1 MRRRTAIAIGIGVG
15 VLAVGGIAA
24 GVVLSTGGGSSSS
37 STSATPGPV
46 KISSAAASGRVVV
59 TECPPVSGPRWSYPG
74 RITMSSEKYESFAT
88 GVDCADAAAWT
99 KALSGRT
106 VADKRVGH
114 ESALAGPPGFKCGG
128 YADRDGHA
136 YAGVC
141 RHGTSKIQF
150 GWNINVLVGPAEQ
163 VVNSEDVGREALGT
177 ADASTLLR
185 DLGGN
190 RYRLDVVNTSEIGS
204 IDRFKWT
211 APEGWKITG
220 ITKSTGGS
228 CELAADGTIACTGSL
243 HVPKC
248 LCTRTGGALSVEF
261 TAKAQTYKIVDGYRV
276 YNSTAGGHLTV
287 NAMTPVPYLV
297 PSTRKAEA
305 HHGNL

>member
-1 MRRRTAIAIGIGVG
+1 MRRRTAIALGVGVG
-15 VLAVGGIAA
+15 VLAAGGIAA

-37 STSATPGPV
+37 GSDPGPV
-46 KISSAAASGRVVV
+46 KISSAASSGRVVV
-59 TECPPVSGPRWSYPG
+59 TECPPVIGPKWAYPG
-74 RITMSSEKYESFAT
+74 RITMSSEQYESFAT

-99 KALSGRT
+99 KALSART

-114 ESALAGPPGFKCGG
+114 ESTLAGPPGFKCGG
-128 YADRDGHA
+128 YADKNGHA

-163 VVNSEDVGREALGT
+163 VVNAEDVGREGLGT

-185 DLGGN
+185 QLGGN
-190 RYRLDVVNTSEIGS
+190 RYQLDVTNTSEIGS
-204 IDRFKWT
+204 INSFKWT
-211 APEGWKITG
+211 APQGWKITG
-220 ITKSTGGS
+220 ITKSTGGT
-228 CELAADGTIACTGSL
+228 CELADDGTIACKGSL

-248 LCTRTGGALSVEF
+248 LCTRTGGAVSVEF
-261 TAKAQTYKIVDGYRV
+261 TANAKQYTVVNGYRV
-276 YNSTAGGHLTV
+276 YNSTTGGHVTID
-287 NAMTPVPYLV
+287 AMTPVPYLV
-297 PSTRKAEA
+297 PSTRAAQA